1 MLLPKIGKAR
11 EDKYMTYFWLALCAL
26 IVAFL
31 AVIIIRALLFRPK
44 AAAKITASEAVV
56 DEQAAI
62 DHLAQMIRCK
72 TVSYYEDERIDKAEF
87 IKFRALLKQF
97 YPNVFAR
104 CTYEELGVSGV
115 LFSLKGKSAEKPA
128 VFMSHYDVVPVNE
141 EQWTKPAFDG
151 LVEDGFLWGRGTL
164 DTKTTL
170 LGTLEAAE
178 TLLKSG
184 FVPENDMYFAF
195 AGDEEVAG
203 KSQPV
208 IVETL
213 RARGVTPAI
222 VVDEGGAVVQGIF
235 PGVSQPCALIGIA
248 EKGLMDAQFVIEGA
262 GGHASAPPPHTGI
275 GRLAHAVTQIE
286 NKPFP
291 LTLTKPVA
299 EMFDTLGRKSSFV
312 YKLIFANL
320 WCFLPVLDAMCKKS
334 GGELNAMLRT
344 TCAFTKAEGSKASNV
359 LPPYARMV
367 ANLRI
372 ISGDTC
378 EDTLSALKG
387 KLDDAGIQASII
399 HGTDPSKISE
409 TKGYG
414 WEKLTAAIC
423 ETWPDTEISPY
434 LMFAASDSRHYC
446 AISDYVYRFSAMELT
461 KEERAG
467 IHGHDEHIPTAKIVK
482 TVQFY
487 LRLLRSL

>member
-1 MLLPKIGKAR
+1 M
-11 EDKYMTYFWLALCAL
+11 MYFWLVLAALVL
-26 IVAFL
+26 IFL
-31 AVIIIRALLFRPK
+31 AVIVVRALLFRPK
-44 AAAKITASEAVV
+44 SGYAEKKSEAVV
-56 DEQAAI
+56 DEQAAV
-62 DHLAQMIRCK
+62 DHLAEMIRCK

-87 IKFRALLKQF
+87 QKFRALLKKL
-97 YPNVFAR
+97 YPTVFSR
-104 CTYEELGVSGV
+104 CSYEELGPSGV

-141 EQWTKPAFDG
+141 EQWSKPAFDG
-151 LVEDGFLWGRGTL
+151 IVEGGVLWGRGTL
-164 DTKTTL
+164 DTKCTL

-178 TLLKSG
+178 QLLKDG

-213 RARGVTPAI
+213 RARGVVPAI
-222 VVDEGGAVVQGIF
+222 VVDEGGAVVEGIF
-235 PGVSQPCALIGIA
+235 PGVKQPCALVGIA

-275 GRLAHAVTQIE
+275 GRLARAVTRIE
-286 NKPFP
+286 GKPFP
-291 LTLTKPVA
+291 NVLTKPVA
-299 EMFDTLGRKSSFV
+299 EMFDTLGRRSSFA

-320 WCFLPVLDAMCKKS
+320 WCFLPVLDAMCRKS
-334 GGELNAMLRT
+334 GGELNAMMRT
-344 TCAFTKAEGSKASNV
+344 TCAFTMAEGSKASNV
-359 LPPYARMV
+359 LPPRARMV
-367 ANLRI
+367 ANLRV
-372 ISGDTC
+372 ISGSTC
-378 EDTLSALKG
+378 EETLSALKSAIG
-387 KLDDAGIQASII
+387 DDGIQASII

-414 WEKLTAAIC
+414 WEKLTAAIAD
-423 ETWPDTEISPY
+423 TWPDTLISPY

-446 AISDYVYRFSAMELT
+446 AISDNVYRFSAMELT
-461 KEERAG
+461 KEDRAG
-467 IHGHDEHIPTAKIVK
+467 IHGNDERIATDKIVR

-487 LRLLRSL
+487 LRLMRSL